1 MDVINL
7 CKSLQ
12 WPADGNCQITLLPML
27 NPNQEKDC
35 WRQYSSHF
43 CVHSRKGNTIRI
55 GQHKCN
61 TGKASFKWLAW
72 YYITLQIM
80 FCYFIFSKWI
90 LENTSIKEENICI
103 YGYLC
108 NASYGTQITNFCL
121 TVGEKQNTG
130 WFVLPF
136 SPRLF
141 YANYHWQHSILHW
154 VNLNHLIFMSVG
166 QGFHYCR
173 YDCIHQS
180 LRAYLHS
187 D

>member
-1 MDVINL
+1 
-7 CKSLQ
+7 
-12 WPADGNCQITLLPML
+12 ML

-121 TVGEKQNTG
+121 TVGLLEKNRTLGDLSYLSPLGCSMPITTG
-130 WFVLPF
+130 IIQFCTGLIWTISYSWVLAKVFIIVAMTAFIKASVPTSTVINVAPQQF
-136 SPRLF
+136 TPQKRF
-141 YANYHWQHSILHW
+141 NFRIWQ
-154 VNLNHLIFMSVG
+154 
-166 QGFHYCR
+166 
-173 YDCIHQS
+173 
-180 LRAYLHS
+180 
-187 D
+187 